1 MPFIPYALPYKTPE
15 QMDLASRAF
24 YEHVS
29 QRRSIREYSNAPV
42 SAKIIENIILSAST
56 APSGANKQ
64 PWMFCAISDS
74 TLKSEIRKAAEKEER
89 ENYQGRM
96 GDEWLKD
103 LAPLG
108 TDEHK
113 EFLETAPW
121 LIAVF
126 KKSYDFENGAKRKNY
141 YVQESVGIAC
151 GFLLLAIY
159 EAGLAALTHTP
170 SPMQFLKKILNRPEN
185 ESPFL
190 LIPVGY
196 PAKGA
201 TVPDIRRKK
210 SGELIEWYL

>member
-1 MPFIPYALPYKTPE
+1 MPFIPYTPLHKSPE
-15 QMDLASRAF
+15 QMDQASQAF

-29 QRRSIREYSNAPV
+29 QRRSVRQYSNAPV
-42 SAKIIENIILSAST
+42 PAKIIERIILSAST

-64 PWMFCAISDS
+64 PWMFCAISDPA
-74 TLKSEIRKAAEKEER
+74 LKSEIRKAAEKEEL

-113 EFLETAPW
+113 GFLETAPW

-126 KKSYDFENGAKRKNY
+126 KKTYDFENGVKRKNY

-151 GFLLLAIY
+151 GFLLVAIY

-170 SPMQFLKKILNRPEN
+170 SPMQFLKKILKRPEN

-196 PAKGA
+196 PAEGV
-201 TVPDIRRKK
+201 TVPDIKRKK
-210 SGELIEWYL
+210 SGEVIEWYV

>member
-1 MPFIPYALPYKTPE
+1 MIPYHLPYKSPE
-15 QMDLASRAF
+15 QMERASRAF
-24 YEHVS
+24 YEHIS
-29 QRRSIREYSNAPV
+29 QRRSIREFSNVPV
-42 SAKIIENIILSAST
+42 PAKIIENLILSASS

-64 PWMFCAISDS
+64 PWMFCAISNPA
-74 TLKSEIRKAAEKEER
+74 LKSEIRKAAEKEER
-89 ENYQGRM
+89 ENYRGRM

-108 TDEHK
+108 TNEHK

-126 KKSYDFENGAKRKNY
+126 KKSYDFENRVKRKNY

-151 GFLLLAIY
+151 GFLLIAIY

-170 SPMQFLKKILNRPEN
+170 SPMQFLKKILMRPEN

-196 PAKGA
+196 PAEGA
-201 TVPDIRRKK
+201 TVPDIRRKNA
-210 SGELIEWYL
+210 EEVIEWYL

>member
-1 MPFIPYALPYKTPE
+1 MPFIPYTPSYKSPE
-15 QMDLASRAF
+15 QMDQASQAF

-29 QRRSIREYSNAPV
+29 QRRSVRQFSNAPV
-42 SAKIIENIILSAST
+42 PAKIIERIILSAST

-64 PWMFCAISDS
+64 PWMFCAISDPA
-74 TLKSEIRKAAEKEER
+74 LKSEIRKAAEKEER
-89 ENYQGRM
+89 ENYRGRM
-96 GDEWLKD
+96 GDDWLKD
-103 LAPLG
+103 LAALG

-113 EFLETAPW
+113 GFLETTPW

-126 KKSYDFENGAKRKNY
+126 KKAYDLENGVKRKNY

-151 GFLLLAIY
+151 GFLLVAIH

-170 SPMQFLKKILNRPEN
+170 SPMLFLKKILKRPEN

-196 PAKGA
+196 PAEGV
-201 TVPDIRRKK
+201 TVPDIKRKK
-210 SGELIEWYL
+210 SGEVIEWYL

>member
-1 MPFIPYALPYKTPE
+1 MPFIPYTPIHKSSE
-15 QMDLASRAF
+15 QMDQASQAF
-24 YEHVS
+24 YEHVR
-29 QRRSIREYSNAPV
+29 QRRSVRQYSNAPV
-42 SAKIIENIILSAST
+42 PATIIERIILSAST

-64 PWMFCAISDS
+64 PWMFCAISNPA
-74 TLKSEIRKAAEKEER
+74 LKSEIRKAAEKEEL

-96 GDEWLKD
+96 GSEWLKD
-103 LAPLG
+103 LEPLG

-113 EFLETAPW
+113 GFLETAPW

-126 KKSYDFENGAKRKNY
+126 KKTYDIENGVKRKNY

-151 GFLLLAIY
+151 GFLLIAIY

-170 SPMQFLKKILNRPEN
+170 SPMQFLKKLLKRPEN

-196 PAKGA
+196 PEEGA
-201 TVPDIRRKK
+201 TVPDIKRKK
-210 SGELIEWYL
+210 SGEVIEWYV